1 MANTLIK
8 NVLCQEDTLDPD
20 GFNRNQVKVLPCS
33 LIAIQQRPRIK
44 IVSWAKSNL
53 LEVWFVLHVKTS
65 LAKKGPYDLLIRWFH
80 KSCFHESRFF
90 FIKFTAFF
98 ESK

>member
-33 LIAIQQRPRIK
+33 LI
-44 IVSWAKSNL
+44 VYYSDC
-53 LEVWFVLHVKTS
+53 VKKLYPLQDIS
-65 LAKKGPYDLLIRWFH
+65 LDMLAV
-80 KSCFHESRFF
+80 
-90 FIKFTAFF
+90 
-98 ESK
+98 